1 MELPERDSL
10 GLAMFAA
17 WLNVR
22 VDQIPAENRIHTSP
36 DTMAAWDRV
45 AKAAICAMLDGV
57 EPVADALRP
66 FAECVEQVSAEESD
80 EEWAKFRLL
89 IGDYRRAAKAL
100 YSLDALKE
108 AL

>member
-36 DTMAAWDRV
+36 DTMAAWERV
-45 AKAAICAMLDGV
+45 AKAAIRAMLDGV
-57 EPVADALRP
+57 EPVVAAYAFLSLRALLAGERG
-66 FAECVEQVSAEESD
+66 AGAGVTVLTE
-80 EEWAKFRLL
+80 
-89 IGDYRRAAKAL
+89 AA
-100 YSLDALKE
+100 
-108 AL
+108 